1 MPSPIPG
8 SLSNKNEDIVRK
20 LFKTLRATKFEDPLD
35 QDSFLVESAT
45 TVLEFRPQIAS
56 FALVPDLGECI
67 FLIRS
72 MMHANNARLDSPPS
86 DTFTSIQDFAGE
98 IVRKRQTLR
107 ERKRAN
113 LERARVAEGAAAR
126 LERKAALEHA
136 TKVTDSQGPRSSADD
151 VVSIPSS
158 EDEAEPVFS
167 LKNPPPSP
175 ISVDLT
181 NVAPCSKAVPL
192 SPSDSLGYHLSRMS
206 LSAYPDLCGPRSLS
220 SLSPSL
226 PDLVPDFALS
236 QHRLPVKGGG
246 PTRGRTTIRKRRR
259 SLADVPI
266 AQCNTFRMVQL
277 PFGPP
282 PPAQKNNFVRDWLS
296 SRPKPADSPMTK
308 KKYTGN
314 YVPSVNPNHVKRRH
328 YRKKSKRCYYCSA
341 ADHLVALCPM
351 RESID

>member
-72 MMHANNARLDSPPS
+72 MMHANNARLDTPPS

-98 IVRKRQTLR
+98 IVHKRQTLR

-113 LERARVAEGAAAR
+113 LERALVAEGAAAR

-136 TKVTDSQGPRSSADD
+136 AKVTDSQGPRSSADD

-158 EDEAEPVFS
+158 EDKAEPVFS

-175 ISVDLT
+175 ISVNLT
-181 NVAPCSKAVPL
+181 NVAPCSKA
-192 SPSDSLGYHLSRMS
+192 
-206 LSAYPDLCGPRSLS
+206 
-220 SLSPSL
+220 
-226 PDLVPDFALS
+226 ALS
-236 QHRLPVKGGG
+236 VITKSIPTG
-246 PTRGRTTIRKRRR
+246 PHAGLRSEPASSSRKRRR
-259 SLADVPI
+259 TDEGENDDPQAVPVSRGRSDRPMQHLPHGPATIWPTTSGTEEQLHARLVVIQAEARRLAND
-266 AQCNTFRMVQL
+266 
-277 PFGPP
+277 
-282 PPAQKNNFVRDWLS
+282 QK
-296 SRPKPADSPMTK
+296 
-308 KKYTGN
+308 
-314 YVPSVNPNHVKRRH
+314 
-328 YRKKSKRCYYCSA
+328 
-341 ADHLVALCPM
+341 
-351 RESID
+351 